1 MRSHPIG
8 FINGLQ
14 ELLLGEV
21 ETPSSLNMYV
31 LLADQLNI
39 CREFSECSD
48 QLGFLPF
55 CSLLV
60 QTYPI
65 VVLLNSLEFLVVQLA
80 VLLDV
85 LFGNANFFSQGSN
98 LCVQLSLLVLKLT
111 AFTFRSLGIFL
122 GSGQLLCETFQFLVE
137 CTRLVTQLLALVGE
151 LGDFSNPFLAFL

>member
-48 QLGFLPF
+48 QLGFLTF
-55 CSLLV
+55 SSLLV

-111 AFTFRSLGIFL
+111 AFTFRSLGIL
-122 GSGQLLCETFQFLVE
+122 NELL
-137 CTRLVTQLLALVGE
+137 LLLSRQWTVAVLD
-151 LGDFSNPFLAFL
+151 LPIPC